1 MRWQLRFSLNDL
13 SSHKLWLEENSPSRI
28 AEKRKRQTRQKPFSL
43 LHLTRAR
50 SHLPESDNANVCY
63 VVSMGR
69 RLEKNYLFCD
79 PCFLSL
85 FRPKLKTKR
94 PMSDIHIGNILLIYP
109 TKCMLSRTKI
119 HAQNKSDKIIFF
131 QTAPHMFHN
140 NSFLNLFVELGPSR
154 NSPSYNWRE
163 E

>member
-50 SHLPESDNANVCY
+50 SHLPESDRSDSANVCY
-63 VVSMGR
+63 VVS
-69 RLEKNYLFCD
+69 
-79 PCFLSL
+79 
-85 FRPKLKTKR
+85 
-94 PMSDIHIGNILLIYP
+94 H
-109 TKCMLSRTKI
+109 
-119 HAQNKSDKIIFF
+119 
-131 QTAPHMFHN
+131 

-163 E
+163 ERGREIYFAIHSLHNITKYKKGKNSSKQMARKHRLTARFSNQDAP

>member
-1 MRWQLRFSLNDL
+1 MLRSICAVKLVDGKNNEKLMKMLGSEEKLDKMAKINDL

-63 VVSMGR
+63 VVS
-69 RLEKNYLFCD
+69 
-79 PCFLSL
+79 
-85 FRPKLKTKR
+85 
-94 PMSDIHIGNILLIYP
+94 H
-109 TKCMLSRTKI
+109 
-119 HAQNKSDKIIFF
+119 
-131 QTAPHMFHN
+131 
-140 NSFLNLFVELGPSR
+140 NSFLSLFVELGPSR